1 MIRRIDH
8 AAWCLV
14 ASAMLAGP
22 ATAIEAAEPAPI
34 PGGMIPTAASD
45 ARLALD
51 AMGAHLEVG
60 DPKRNQD
67 ARVIASA
74 IDRLTAQRDL
84 ARLGEVPAFRLDE
97 LASQVAFYRQRV
109 ERMQAQQLQR
119 VTRLSDDAAAIAD
132 MTATWRLTVE
142 TARADNLSQPLQ
154 DEAAAVLRLIAG
166 TRRELDSPLKA
177 ALAQRE
183 AAARLDA
190 RLGVLEVTIEDA
202 ESRVRQR
209 YFESELPP
217 IWRGMSLSLPTVMD
231 REAMAAQVEGQL
243 AYSRDYFQANRQL
256 LQLWAF
262 FLALLA
268 GALAWASRRP
278 AWSRIDTGLTPDAGR
293 LLQHPLSALVLIAL
307 SVTLLVM
314 DLAPSLVRSAASLA
328 TMGLLLRVLPR
339 RLVARRYLLILA
351 LAVVFVIDR
360 GRALIPYDSPLFRAS
375 QLLVAGGLALILW
388 KVIALRRRS
397 ALQPDSWL
405 ALLAPVA
412 PTGLLLVIGAT
423 AANLLGN
430 LSLADLLLGG
440 TTLATYASAILFA
453 TATVLDDLV
462 LLVVNSPSGRRLKMI
477 ELHGSQVRRVFRGG
491 VHLLAVAFWAYLT
504 LQAFTL
510 WDPVE
515 QLFRRLLTASLTL
528 GQLTISIGDVVAF
541 VLGVLLATYSAR
553 LTRFLLQEEVLTRL
567 RWPPG
572 VRNTTA
578 TLAYYAVLFVGL
590 LMAMAIAGIEP
601 GQVALV
607 VGALGVGIGF
617 GLQTVVN
624 NFVSGL
630 ILMFERPIQ
639 PGDVIDV
646 DTLQGRVA
654 EIGLRATRI
663 RTWEG
668 AEVVVPNGDLLSG
681 KLVNWTLSDSDR
693 RIEIAVGVAYGSDVR
708 QVQQLLLEVARSQ
721 PTALAL
727 PEPVVVMT
735 GFGDSSLDFSI
746 RFWIRDA
753 DAAPV
758 AKSEACMRIMEVL
771 REAGIEIPFPQ
782 RDLHLRS
789 VPDRLKT

>member
-1 MIRRIDH
+1 MIRRLGRC
-8 AAWCLV
+8 ACCL
-14 ASAMLAGP
+14 LAGVLLAAP
-22 ATAIEAAEPAPI
+22 AATTEAVDLAPI
-34 PGGMIPTAASD
+34 AGGLIPTAASD
-45 ARLALD
+45 TRLALD
-51 AMGAHLEVG
+51 TMGAHLEARESTRG
-60 DPKRNQD
+60 MD
-67 ARVIASA
+67 AQAIATA
-74 IDRLTAQRDL
+74 IDRLASQRDL
-84 ARLGEVPAFRLDE
+84 TRLGEVPSFRLTE

-132 MTATWRLTVE
+132 MTTIWRLTVE
-142 TARADNLSQPLQ
+142 TARADSLSQPLQ
-154 DEAAAVLRLIAG
+154 DEAIAVLRLIAS
-166 TRRELDSPLKA
+166 TRQQLEQPLKA

-190 RLGVLEVTIEDA
+190 RLGVLEATIEEA

-217 IWRGMSLSLPTVMD
+217 IWRGMSMSLPSVAD
-231 REAMAAQVEGQL
+231 REGMQAQLQDQL
-243 AYSRDYFQANRQL
+243 AYSRDYFEANRQL

-262 FLALLA
+262 CLAMFLTALV
-268 GALAWASRRP
+268 WASRRP
-278 AWSRIDTGLTPDAGR
+278 AWSGIDTGLTPDAGR
-293 LLQHPLSALVLIAL
+293 LLQHPFSALVLIAL
-307 SVTLLVM
+307 SLTLLLM
-314 DLAPSLVRSAASLA
+314 DLAPSLVKSAASLA
-328 TMGLLLRVLPR
+328 AMGLLLRVLPR
-339 RLVARRYLLILA
+339 RLVAGRYLLVLA
-351 LAVVFVIDR
+351 LALVFAIDR

-388 KVIALRRRS
+388 KVISLRRRS

-405 ALLAPVA
+405 ARVA
-412 PTGLLLVIGAT
+412 PIAPAGLLLVAAAT

-462 LLVVNSPSGRRLKMI
+462 LLVVNSPAGRRLRMV
-477 ELHGSQVRRVFRGG
+477 ELHGSQVTRVFGGG
-491 VHLLAVAFWAYLT
+491 VHLLAVTFWAYLT

-510 WDPVE
+510 WSPVE
-515 QLFRRLLTASLTL
+515 RLFRQILAASLTL
-528 GQLTISIGDVVAF
+528 GQLTISVGDVVAF
-541 VLGVLLATYSAR
+541 IIGVLLATYSAR
-553 LTRFLLQEEVLTRL
+553 FTRFLLQEEVLTRL

-578 TLAYYAVLFVGL
+578 TLAYYAVLFLGL
-590 LMAMAIAGIEP
+590 LVAMTIAGIEP

-646 DTLQGRVA
+646 DNLQGRVA

-693 RIEIAVGVAYGSDVR
+693 RIEIEMGVAYGSDVR
-708 QVQQLLLEVARSQ
+708 EVQRLLLEVARGQ

-758 AKSEACMRIMEVL
+758 AKSEACIRILEVL

-789 VPDRLKT
+789 VPERLNI